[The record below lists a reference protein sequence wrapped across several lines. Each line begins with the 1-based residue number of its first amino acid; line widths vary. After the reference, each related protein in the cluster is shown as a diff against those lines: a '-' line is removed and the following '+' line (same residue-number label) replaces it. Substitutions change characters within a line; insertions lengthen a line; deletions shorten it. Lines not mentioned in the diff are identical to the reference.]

1 MSGEDRAAPVRGDQQ
16 LPRTAL
22 AAYLREHLPDLR
34 GDLEIGQFPQG
45 FSNLTYLLRIGAT
58 ELVLRRPP
66 FGTLA
71 ATAHDMQRE
80 YRVLSG
86 VSRIY
91 PLAPRALLYC
101 ADPAVIGA
109 PFYVMERRHG
119 TVLRARPGE
128 LPAVDPDVMR
138 RLAAAMIANLA
149 HIHQLDY
156 AAAGLADLGRPE
168 GYTARQIHG
177 WAKRYAAA
185 ATDPQPGLETALA
198 WLAARIPAAPRA
210 ALIHNDYKLDNLL
223 LDSHDLTRL
232 VAVLDWEMCT
242 LGDPRM
248 DLGTTLGYWI
258 EPGDPPPLVDL
269 FGLTTL
275 AGCPNRAEAVAAYQT
290 ASNDQFDPLFYY
302 VYGVVK
308 VGVILQQLYARYR
321 RGETADPRYA
331 TLGEAVGACSVMA
344 SQALAK
350 QRISALFA

>member
-1 MSGEDRAAPVRGDQQ
+1 MPGEEQAAPVRGEQQ
-16 LPRTAL
+16 LPRDRL
-22 AAYLREHLPDLR
+22 DGYLRRHLPQLS
-34 GDLEIGQFPQG
+34 GKLEIGQFPQG
-45 FSNLTYLLRIGAT
+45 FSNLTYLLRVGDS

-80 YRVLSG
+80 YRVLAG

-91 PLAPRALLYC
+91 ALAPRALLYC
-101 ADPAVIGA
+101 DDPAVIGA

-119 TVLRARPGE
+119 VVLRAAPGA
-128 LPAVDPDVMR
+128 LPEVSPPVMQS
-138 RLAAAMIANLA
+138 LCATVIANLA
-149 HIHQLDY
+149 TIHRLDY
-156 AAAGLADLGRPE
+156 AAAGLADLGRPD
-168 GYTARQIHG
+168 GYTARQVHG

-185 ATDPQPGLETALA
+185 AGDVQPGLDAALA
-198 WLAARIPAAPRA
+198 WLAERIPPAERT
-210 ALIHNDYKLDNLL
+210 ALLHNDYKLDNLL
-223 LDSHDLTRL
+223 LDGNDLTRL

-275 AGCPNRAEAVAAYQT
+275 PGCPDRAAAAAAYQ
-290 ASNDQFDPLFYY
+290 AVSDDRFDPLFFY

-331 TLGEAVGACSVMA
+331 TLGDAVAACSLA
-344 SQALAK
+344 AAQALAK
-350 QRISALFA
+350 QRISSLFA

>member
-1 MSGEDRAAPVRGDQQ
+1 MAVEDQAGAVRAEQR
-16 LPRTAL
+16 LPEAVL
-22 AAYLREHLPDLR
+22 AAYLRRHLPALT

-45 FSNLTYLLRIGAT
+45 FSNLTYAIRVGDT

-80 YRVLSG
+80 YRVLAG
-86 VSRIY
+86 VSRVY
-91 PLAPRALLYC
+91 ELAPRALVYC
-101 ADPAVIGA
+101 DDVSVIGA

-119 TVLRARPGE
+119 VVLRAAPGR
-128 LPAVDPDVMR
+128 LPDVPPAVMAGLTANV
-138 RLAAAMIANLA
+138 IANLA
-149 HIHQLDY
+149 RIHRLDVH
-156 AAAGLADLGRPE
+156 AAGLADLGRPD
-168 GYTARQIHG
+168 GYTTRQIHG
-177 WAKRYAAA
+177 WARRYAAS
-185 ATDPQPGLETALA
+185 ATDAQPDLDAALA
-198 WLAARIPAAPRA
+198 WLAGHIPTHGGA

-223 LDSHDLTRL
+223 LDRHDLTRL

-248 DLGTTLGYWI
+248 DLGTTLGYWM

-275 AGCPNRAEAVAAYQT
+275 PGSPDRASVAAAYM
-290 ASNDQFDPLFYY
+290 AAAHDDFDPLFAY

-321 RGETADPRYA
+321 RGETSDPRYA
-331 TLGEAVGACSVMA
+331 ALGEAVSACGLMA

-350 QRISALFA
+350 GRISRLLA